1 MISSIAS
8 FRAPDPPKDQKSI
21 FYVPSLV
28 FSEEFAALEMASL
41 ALLDP
46 HPPNKNNAELASNP
60 VNNNFFI
67 FYLQILM

>member
-8 FRAPDPPKDQKSI
+8 FRAPDPQKDQKSI
-21 FYVPSLV
+21 FFFHHL
-28 FSEEFAALEMASL
+28 FSEEFAALELASL

-60 VNNNFFI
+60 VNNNFSYFTSK
-67 FYLQILM
+67 F